1 MYPDQLYQLAFA
13 FRKTKLWKSLYE
25 SELFAVALP
34 TGEVGYCSIMG
45 FGGEHLALALYIGNK
60 GLDSFRL
67 LQEAGVAEMHPLK
80 AYEAMLRQDCL
91 QCSFESKDT
100 LSPQELSAVRAYA
113 SRHRIS
119 IRGANA
125 FPQFMRFRPATHPW
139 PISEQGDI
147 RLLCAALQAV
157 LEVSERVKGGDKLRL
172 GFREGPAYD
181 RSVPL
186 LTRAGEGFVWD
197 LHPLP
202 TKQPIQYSEPN
213 LKDELL
219 SARLRKARK
228 RSGAWVCDV
237 VLVPQPVMEDE
248 ASVPIFPY
256 TLLAAVCETGM
267 ALPTEIVTN
276 FEGGTEALLR
286 ALGNRMLEHG
296 VPKEIRMV
304 NARTYALLKNFAA
317 ALKIELVLQPENDLL
332 DEMEMDF
339 FEYATSQTADSI
351 EEDAALFAEM
361 FLELDDNSLLS
372 MPDELWG
379 QLCSLEQQGMLDEDV
394 AKRLR
399 LLSKQRE

>member
-1 MYPDQLYQLAFA
+1 MYPDQLYQLAFT

-34 TGEVGYCSIMG
+34 GGEVGYCSVMG
-45 FGGEHLALALYIGNK
+45 FGGEHLSLALYIENK

-67 LQEAGVAEMHPLK
+67 LQEAGGVETHPLK
-80 AYEAMLRQDCL
+80 AYEAMLSQNCL

-113 SRHRIS
+113 SRNQIS

-125 FPQFMRFRPATHPW
+125 FPQFMSFQPATHPW
-139 PISEQGDI
+139 PISEQVDI
-147 RLLCAALQAV
+147 QRLCTALQAV
-157 LEVSERVKGGDKLRL
+157 LEVSERVKAGDKLRL

-186 LTRAGEGFVWD
+186 LTRVGKGFVWD

-202 TKQPIQYSEPN
+202 PKQPIQYSEPS

-219 SARLRKARK
+219 SMRLRKARK

-237 VLVPQPVMEDE
+237 VLVPQPIMEDE

-256 TLLAAVCETGM
+256 TLLTAVCETEM
-267 ALPTEIVTN
+267 ALPTEIVMN
-276 FEGGTEALLR
+276 LESEAESLLQ

-304 NARTYALLKNFAA
+304 NARTYALLKNLAS

-332 DEMEMDF
+332 NEMEMDF
-339 FEYATSQTADSI
+339 LEYTTSQTADSI
-351 EEDAALFAEM
+351 EEDAALLAEM
-361 FLELDDNSLLS
+361 FLTLDDNSLLS

-379 QLCSLEQQGMLDEDV
+379 QLCSLEQQGMLDGDV

-399 LLSKQRE
+399 LLSNRRK